1 MLYCLRLSEYIYL
14 VENKKVVEILKEV
27 RNSASVFGVSLHQL
41 ASCFRPPK
49 VNYTFTGIKTPNP
62 GSRTVRI
69 NLNCTERTQKIE
81 WIVFYYYRFP

>member
-49 VNYTFTGIKTPNP
+49 VSYTFTGIKPRKRDP
-62 GSRTVRI
+62 
-69 NLNCTERTQKIE
+69 ERCE
-81 WIVFYYYRFP
+81 